1 MYIKSIRT
9 VFYALKN
16 QIGKK
21 HPKFISQ
28 TELNK
33 LRQGFVCVFLRAR
46 FLGKTYN
53 LVFYASIF
61 YAN

>member
-1 MYIKSIRT
+1 MYIKKYSNGFLCT
-9 VFYALKN
+9 KKSN
-16 QIGKK
+16 WKK